1 MQYKYLLMLSFPI
14 FLNVHL
20 GCTSY
25 KQEHQTK
32 METKSSV
39 CLLSKEQ
46 SPELRGFRL
55 GNSVDEIIKRY
66 PDMKIQ
72 VDNAKSYE
80 DSFGYYSIRFTVYDS
95 AASKKISED
104 SGSGNTWSVSSL
116 SYPEFKD
123 IYKLNLHI
131 QNEKVFAIYAIY
143 DTEAKWASSSEFAS
157 YISKTMNLPNEWTNS
172 KNEPVVDYDTPTTYD
187 YSELKCEGFNVQAG
201 LLTTVAG
208 KRYGQSEPFIK
219 IQDNVTQAAIE
230 SSLQEKKKNNEKK
243 KLNDFKP

>member
-1 MQYKYLLMLSFPI
+1 MRCKYLLMFSFSI

-20 GCTSY
+20 ACTSY
-25 KQEHQTK
+25 KQEPQTK
-32 METKSSV
+32 MESKSSV

-55 GNSVDEIIKRY
+55 SNSVDEIIKRY

-80 DSFGYYSIRFTVYDS
+80 DSFGYHWIRFTVYDS

-104 SGSGNTWSVSSL
+104 SDSGNSWSVSSL

-123 IYKLNLHI
+123 IYKLDLHI

-157 YISKTMNLPNEWTNS
+157 YISKTMTLPNEWTNS
-172 KNEPVVDYDTPTTYD
+172 KNKPVVDYDTPTTYD

-201 LLTTVAG
+201 LLTLLAG
-208 KRYGQSEPFIK
+208 TRHAHSRPFIK

-230 SSLQEKKKNNEKK
+230 NSLQEKKKNNEKK